1 MNKHYIWVRV
11 NTQDEL
17 RLINKLYNT
26 DIYYE
31 ELKKDK
37 EYVYLKIDYNNYN
50 RLKKYL
56 ISYKVSIYKDTGI
69 YKYLDI
75 FKSNKSFF
83 ITLFI
88 SIILLIVVNNMSF
101 NIVVKTNDLKIKN
114 TILNSLNETGIRK
127 VGFKKNHKEIE
138 KIVEKILNNNKNTLE
153 WLEIKYDGFDMVVLV
168 TKKVKKES
176 KSEKNICNIVAK
188 SDGKIVSFNIKKGE
202 VVTRINQYVYR
213 GDILVSSI
221 VKNNEEVKDLVC
233 SSGTVYAEVWYKVNV
248 SVPFERKEYIK
259 SGKSKYNIRVT
270 INDNKYKIFRSRF
283 KKYKEKSSNIYE
295 LNDFKIDLVKESEV
309 ELKKKILNEKE
320 ALEEGLKLV
329 NEKMKL
335 KLKEDESIVEKKVLK
350 NTIKDS
356 TMVLE
361 VFVVTKES
369 IGKVVTVEEGSI
381 NDKSDTGESS

>member
-17 RLINKLYNT
+17 KLINKLYNT

-37 EYVYLKIDYNNYN
+37 EYIYLKIDYDNYN
-50 RLKKYL
+50 RLKKYI

-75 FKSNKSFF
+75 FKSNKAFF

-114 TILNSLNETGIRK
+114 TILNSLNESGIRK
-127 VGFKKNHKEIE
+127 VGFKKSHKEIE

-153 WLEIKYDGFDMVVLV
+153 WVEIKYDGFDMVVLV
-168 TKKVKKES
+168 TKKVKKKS

-202 VVTRINQYVYR
+202 VVTRINQYVYM
-213 GDILVSSI
+213 GDILVSGI

-233 SSGTVYAEVWYKVNV
+233 SSGNVYAEVWYKVNV
-248 SVPFERKEYIK
+248 SVPFEREEYIK
-259 SGKSKYNIRVT
+259 NGKSKYNIRVT

-283 KKYKEKSSNIYE
+283 KKYKEKISNIYE
-295 LNDFKIDLVKESEV
+295 LNDFRIDLVKESEV
-309 ELKKKILNEKE
+309 ELKKNILNEKE
-320 ALEEGLKLV
+320 ALEEGLKQV
-329 NEKMKL
+329 DEKMKL

-361 VFVVTKES
+361 IFVVTKEN